1 LRYRVLRI
9 TMDMGGY
16 TAEDVGWRGE
26 SVRRSAEGEVEVPPS
41 KAWDGAIQGEPGKE
55 RKRGVQGEVGGE

>member
-1 LRYRVLRI
+1 
-9 TMDMGGY
+9 MWGG
-16 TAEDVGWRGE
+16 AGE

-41 KAWDGAIQGEPGKE
+41 EAWDGAIQGEPGKE